1 MGKNTEF
8 TLILSYSILP
18 VTRWPKAMGTITV
31 HSGQSPRAQS
41 RMEKGRQ
48 QGLGGQRINLPPATG
63 MKTSPTPQQT
73 GRYLHSHL
81 HF

>member
-41 RMEKGRQ
+41 KAEKGREWI
-48 QGLGGQRINLPPATG
+48 GVGIRAP
-63 MKTSPTPQQT
+63 
-73 GRYLHSHL
+73 
-81 HF
+81 

>member
-41 RMEKGRQ
+41 RMEKGEKSGAWIRKSKQ
-48 QGLGGQRINLPPATG
+48 KI
-63 MKTSPTPQQT
+63 MEIKSFVFM
-73 GRYLHSHL
+73 YLYEL
-81 HF
+81 IYYV